1 MQVFRPI
8 DYTAATLVGRGLKV
22 MLASSQP
29 ENGTADKLSRL
40 GGSVEVMEESYAA
53 LAAMLD
59 DPQGY
64 GLFVMDA
71 DTLGGI
77 VEAMRIVT
85 LLHASQPRMPV
96 ILISA
101 SCGPQLF
108 PEEVSDPIM
117 LRAPVSNVSL
127 RVGFE
132 HALRDRMV
140 WQAA

>member
-1 MQVFRPI
+1 MQVFRSV

-22 MLASSQP
+22 MLATSQP
-29 ENGTADKLSRL
+29 EGGTADKLARL
-40 GGSVEVMEESYAA
+40 GSNVEVMEESYSA
-53 LAAMLD
+53 LAAVLD

-77 VEAMRIVT
+77 VEASRIVE

-108 PEEVSDPIM
+108 PEDVSEPIM

>member
-1 MQVFRPI
+1 MQVFRSI

-22 MLASSQP
+22 MLATSQP

-53 LAAMLD
+53 LAAVLD

-77 VEAMRIVT
+77 VEAQRIVT

-96 ILISA
+96 IMISA
-101 SCGPQLF
+101 SCGQQVF

-117 LRAPVSNVSL
+117 LRAPVSSVSL

>member
-22 MLASSQP
+22 MLATSQP
-29 ENGTADKLSRL
+29 ENGTADKLARL
-40 GGSVEVMEESYAA
+40 GSSVEVMEESYAA
-53 LAAMLD
+53 LAAVLD

-71 DTLGGI
+71 DSLGGI

-101 SCGPQLF
+101 SCGPQIF
-108 PEEVSDPIM
+108 PEEVSEPIM

>member
-8 DYTAATLVGRGLKV
+8 DYTAATLVGRGLRV
-22 MLASSQP
+22 MLATSQP
-29 ENGTADKLSRL
+29 DGGTADKLSRL

-53 LAAMLD
+53 LAAVLD

-71 DTLGGI
+71 DSLGGI
-77 VEAMRIVT
+77 VEAMRIVG

-101 SCGPQLF
+101 SCGPQVF
-108 PEEVSDPIM
+108 PEEVSEPIM

>member
-1 MQVFRPI
+1 MQVFRSI
-8 DYTAATLVGRGLKV
+8 DYTQATLPGRGLRV
-22 MLASSQP
+22 MLATTQP
-29 ENGTADKLSRL
+29 ENGIADKLARL
-40 GGSVEVMEESYAA
+40 GGSVEMVEESYAA
-53 LAAMLD
+53 LAAVLD
-59 DPQGY
+59 DPLGY

-71 DTLGGI
+71 DSLGGI

-85 LLHASQPRMPV
+85 LLHAGRPHMPV

-108 PEEVSDPIM
+108 PEDVADPIM